1 MMKKISKQVDSSS
14 SEDEKLANILKE
26 AIDQQFLNNNLYSI
40 EKAKTIP
47 QPVLK
52 EAKTNKLEGSY
63 FLKISSKQTDE
74 FTNFGV
80 TATFQSFIAKK
91 LDEILERTIEMES
104 NEISNYCAEQ
114 KQRKDKSYGIKL
126 LSTSKNLL
134 TIAKIKEECMEHK
147 KKSKRNRRTVEDD
160 KISSKFRE
168 AVIDPEY
175 ILNKLDLKAWV
186 NKRPESEFKYKRLK
200 NGTLIEM

>member
-1 MMKKISKQVDSSS
+1 MKKISEQVDSSS
-14 SEDEKLANILKE
+14 SEDEKFTNILKE
-26 AIDQQFLNNNLYSI
+26 AIDEQFLNNNLYSI
-40 EKAKTIP
+40 EKAKTISP
-47 QPVLK
+47 S
-52 EAKTNKLEGSY
+52 AKTDELEGSH

-104 NEISNYCAEQ
+104 SEVPNYYNEQ
-114 KQRKDKSYGIKL
+114 KWKKDKSFGIKL

-134 TIAKIKEECMEHK
+134 TIAKIKEECMKHK
-147 KKSKRNRRTVEDD
+147 KKSKRNRQTVEDD
-160 KISSKFRE
+160 ETSSRFQE

-175 ILNKLDLKAWV
+175 ILNKLDLEAWV

-200 NGTLIEM
+200 NGALIEM

>member
-1 MMKKISKQVDSSS
+1 MKKISEQVDSSS
-14 SEDEKLANILKE
+14 SEDEKFANILKE
-26 AIDQQFLNNNLYSI
+26 AIDQQFLNNNLYSL
-40 EKAKTIP
+40 EKTKAIP
-47 QPVLK
+47 ES
-52 EAKTNKLEGSY
+52 EAKTNKLDKNYS
-63 FLKISSKQTDE
+63 LKISSKQGDE

-104 NEISNYCAEQ
+104 SEIPNYCDEQ
-114 KQRKDKSYGIKL
+114 KRRKDKSSGIKL
-126 LSTSKNLL
+126 LSTSKKLL
-134 TIAKIKEECMEHK
+134 TIAKIEEECTEHK
-147 KKSKRNRRTVEDD
+147 KKSKRNKQIGEDD
-160 KISSKFRE
+160 ETSKCQE